1 MFEEHKE
8 KATQK
13 MQDNIEAFR
22 TKARKIRTGRAHPAL
37 LESIQV
43 LYYGRMTPVSQ
54 MANISSPAPRSLL
67 VNPWD
72 TGALKDIE
80 QALVRANLGVT
91 PQNDGKAIRLTLPE
105 LTEERRRDLVKEVKK
120 MAEKCRVDLR
130 NNRRAVNE
138 DIKNAVKEKAL
149 SEDDQKRLNSEIQ
162 KITDD
167 FIKQADQILQAK
179 EKEIMD
185 F

>member
-1 MFEEHKE
+1 MFEEYREETK
-8 KATQK
+8 KK
-13 MQDNIEAFR
+13 MRDNIEAFR
-22 TKARKIRTGRAHPAL
+22 AKARKIRTGRAHPAL
-37 LESIQV
+37 LENIQV

-54 MANISSPAPRSLL
+54 MANISSSSSRTLL
-67 VNPWD
+67 VSPWD

-91 PQNDGKAIRLTLPE
+91 PQNDGRLIRLVLPE
-105 LTEERRRDLVKEVKK
+105 LTEERRGDLVKEVKK

-138 DIKNAVKEKAL
+138 SVKKALKEKTL

-162 KITDD
+162 KITDG
-167 FIKQADQILQAK
+167 FIAETDQILQAK